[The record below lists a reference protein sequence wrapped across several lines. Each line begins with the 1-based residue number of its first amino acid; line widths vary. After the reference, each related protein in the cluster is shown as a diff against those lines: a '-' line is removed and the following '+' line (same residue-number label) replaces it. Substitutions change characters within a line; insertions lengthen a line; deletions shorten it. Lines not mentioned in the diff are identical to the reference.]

1 MKYLGGEG
9 VTSLFYVLHN
19 MAVLIIIYNIF
30 NLNFFA
36 YETDVSLPCGID
48 VVFNFF
54 FLQSSE
60 L

>member
-1 MKYLGGEG
+1 MDIWGNYKSKLGYLAGDSKIDTYG
-9 VTSLFYVLHN
+9 VDHSKFSLRD
-19 MAVLIIIYNIF
+19 
-30 NLNFFA
+30 
-36 YETDVSLPCGID
+36 ETDVSLPCGID